1 MQQNKNET
9 LYIYFIYYACACYVN
24 MWQKIKSLKVF
35 SLILVLHFYFA
46 KYEIYTECPQQLTNV
61 DKTSLV

>member
-1 MQQNKNET
+1 MHILCMCMLCE
-9 LYIYFIYYACACYVN
+9 YVTEN
-24 MWQKIKSLKVF
+24 QTLKVF